1 MLDCYIP
8 GSARQKTWREILLCV
23 ERIDH
28 RFPSQIWA
36 ARVPSES
43 NVADAPSRG
52 TIGAHQFSW
61 RDVGGSHFMSHDREE
76 ARKLF
81 GLKRTGVPDVAF
93 MLSRELRNDLKQMC
107 L

>member
-23 ERIDH
+23 DTIDND
-28 RFPSQIWA
+28 FPSQIWA

-52 TIGAHQFSW
+52 TLEPISFLGEMLVDHTSCPMT
-61 RDVGGSHFMSHDREE
+61 GK
-76 ARKLF
+76 KLE
-81 GLKRTGVPDVAF
+81 
-93 MLSRELRNDLKQMC
+93 SC
-107 L
+107 LG